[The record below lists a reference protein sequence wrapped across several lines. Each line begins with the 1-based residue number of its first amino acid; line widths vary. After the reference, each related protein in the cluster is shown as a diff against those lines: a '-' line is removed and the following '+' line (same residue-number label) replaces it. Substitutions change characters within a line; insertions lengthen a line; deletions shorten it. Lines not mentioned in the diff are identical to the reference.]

1 MKFYSPITLENWTDL
16 LHSKELVINYI
27 NGEFVIELNDS
38 LIAEIPAIE
47 VADQLK
53 KDDYSFYKQMS
64 FNGEFELDTF
74 NTQDYKNLEWARTV
88 MLAYFECVKGL
99 GGVNL

>member
-38 LIAEIPAIE
+38 LINSI
-47 VADQLK
+47 
-53 KDDYSFYKQMS
+53 
-64 FNGEFELDTF
+64 
-74 NTQDYKNLEWARTV
+74 
-88 MLAYFECVKGL
+88 
-99 GGVNL
+99 